1 MKENSPGPVIPDRP
15 GSGVH
20 AARLLPAPDHHQ
32 PVRDELGRR
41 QAGGEPGH
49 AAGLFGWRVLIAG
62 GAAGFLLG
70 GLAVLALLAGGRA
83 DRKQVIPFG
92 PFMIAGADLA
102 MLAWPRLGT

>member
-1 MKENSPGPVIPDRP
+1 M
-15 GSGVH
+15 
-20 AARLLPAPDHHQ
+20 
-32 PVRDELGRR
+32 
-41 QAGGEPGH
+41 
-49 AAGLFGWRVLIAG
+49 LIAG